1 MEGDS
6 RQQENIKTDL
16 SDLVHDAGPIL
27 QSSWI
32 RRSAVLANCLNWE
45 SMERQYCFVLCGGV
59 ILWAIHLATLFI

>member
-16 SDLVHDAGPIL
+16 SDLVHDASPIL

-32 RRSAVLANCLNWE
+32 RRSPVLANCLNWE
-45 SMERQYCFVLCGGV
+45 SMERQYCFVLCGGT
-59 ILWAIHLATLFI
+59 ILWTIHLATLFI

>member
-6 RQQENIKTDL
+6 RQQENIETDL
-16 SDLVHDAGPIL
+16 SDLVHDASPIL

-32 RRSAVLANCLNWE
+32 RRSSVLANCLNWE
-45 SMERQYCFVLCGGV
+45 SMERQYCFVLCGGG

>member
-6 RQQENIKTDL
+6 RQQENIETDL
-16 SDLVHDAGPIL
+16 SDLVHDAGSIL

-32 RRSAVLANCLNWE
+32 RRSPVLANCLNWE
-45 SMERQYCFVLCGGV
+45 SMERQYCFVLCGGT